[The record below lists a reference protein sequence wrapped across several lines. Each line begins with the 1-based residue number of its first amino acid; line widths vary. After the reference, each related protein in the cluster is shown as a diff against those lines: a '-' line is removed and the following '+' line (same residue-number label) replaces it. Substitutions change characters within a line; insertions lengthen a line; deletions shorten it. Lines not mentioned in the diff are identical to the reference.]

1 MGISITVFAEAR
13 TGKKGRPYR
22 YIDELDAER
31 NYFMFTAM
39 GYELADFKPLYEAKG
54 LPGDV
59 TKIVYLEYKKYD
71 CFHTPSWLTAQ
82 ELMDCIMFCESL
94 LDDNESDL
102 GLFDSYRKIYEMLKE
117 YDDRGEPSRI
127 VFWFD

>member
-1 MGISITVFAEAR
+1 MGVSIKIYAEAR

-22 YIDELDAER
+22 YLDELDAER
-31 NYFMFTAM
+31 NYYIFTAM
-39 GYELADFKPLYEAKG
+39 GYERADFKPLYKARG

-59 TKIVYLEYKKYD
+59 TKVVYLEYKKHD

-82 ELMDCIMFCESL
+82 EMMDCITFCESL
-94 LDDNESDL
+94 LDDESDL
-102 GLFDSYRKIYEMLKE
+102 DLFDSYRNIYEMLKE